1 MSPEF
6 WNRRGDRLVALIGG
20 LERRLIADGAKWEEA
35 LGRSLDSIFSGD
47 PEPYRE
53 TIELA
58 DRMKETRQR
67 LRRAWVLMDQR
78 LASAVLEV
86 YYPEGPPS

>member
-1 MSPEF
+1 MESQ
-6 WNRRGDRLVALIGG
+6 RRSAGCLIGA
-20 LERRLIADGAKWEEA
+20 LERRLIADGAKWEEV
-35 LGRSLDSIFSGD
+35 LGRSLGWLFSGD
-47 PEPYRE
+47 AEPHRE
-53 TIELA
+53 IIELA
-58 DRMKETRQR
+58 DRIKKTRER